1 MIAPLIGATLL
12 AAAIQFVF
20 YCRSALAAARK
31 AEPSRQVLRV
41 AGLENRRPG
50 SGDFQRLLE
59 LACLCPEHGKDE
71 ARIRAV
77 ASYYRAVRL
86 LDRFFDRLLPEVSSW
101 AKREQGACAYFAA
114 VILDRRIS
122 SSRALF
128 LERANRL

>member
-20 YCRSALAAARK
+20 YCRSALVGAKK
-31 AEPSRQVLRV
+31 AQPSRHVLGV
-41 AGLENRRPG
+41 AGMENRRPG

-59 LACLCPEHGKDE
+59 LACLCPEHGKDD

-77 ASYYRAVRL
+77 AGYYRAVRL
-86 LDRFFDRLLPEVSSW
+86 LDRFFERLLPEISSW
-101 AKREQGACAYFAA
+101 AKREQRACSHFAA

-128 LERANRL
+128 LERANRP